1 MQRSPLSWAALPG
14 GRFRYTVLTGGELSG
29 KRKEKRQLAQKD
41 LSLVGS
47 NWTLASARLL
57 G

>member
-1 MQRSPLSWAALPG
+1 MQRSPLSWAVLPG